1 MTVCI
6 WQADGELY
14 TCRAEW
20 DALCRYTS
28 KQSGSKKW
36 KVFVTRKFEEHVAI
50 DTRVIFR
57 VSIYKVITST

>member
-1 MTVCI
+1 MIVCI

-20 DALCRYTS
+20 NALHWYTS
-28 KQSGSKKW
+28 EHTGGKMW
-36 KVFVTRKFEEHVAI
+36 KVFITRTFEGHVSI

-57 VSIYKVITST
+57 VSKITTSI